1 MAYMMYNKIKIF
13 LEAIMDKK
21 ALSNDLDKTLSKFN
35 NQFEQLQNR
44 GYSEDVQCAINE
56 LGTITQEALNGFKKA
71 ILSNLD

>member
-1 MAYMMYNKIKIF
+1 
-13 LEAIMDKK
+13 MDKK

-56 LGTITQEALNGFKKA
+56 LGTITQEAINGFKKA